1 MKKRTMQPT
10 EHAEYRL
17 PQDFCCANK
26 TVLNCP
32 SSSAD
37 KFYVYYN
44 YSSPSLPTADKTYD
58 SYFDWDNATQELFL
72 DVEGVINTSSRQLY
86 LWCLLSLMLL
96 NYFW

>member
-44 YSSPSLPTADKTYD
+44 FKPPFFQAFKPPNVTK
-58 SYFDWDNATQELFL
+58 
-72 DVEGVINTSSRQLY
+72 
-86 LWCLLSLMLL
+86 LL
-96 NYFW
+96 